1 MRNTLHMR
9 TVAKLP
15 WPIVAVLLT
24 ANLAGASAVNSQES
38 GSSGISDYSF
48 EPNPQEIKPKMYNWE
63 IKLNGSDSRNGTY
76 EIAQITRLK
85 SDSRT
90 ADSKSTV
97 LVDSKVIVPNQDGII
112 DFKLY
117 VGDKEPKQN
126 MGRRG
131 DIGLPIIFSGIGT
144 GNAQSGWIVLRGAK
158 VAQVVPSGKGTRLS
172 NGALS
177 LIQFT
182 VTNDRGESFQDDVIL
197 RRK

>member
-1 MRNTLHMR
+1 MKIVT
-9 TVAKLP
+9 TFP
-15 WPIVAVLLT
+15 GPIVTVLLI
-24 ANLAGASAVNSQES
+24 ANLAAASPVNSEES
-38 GSSGISDYSF
+38 GFSGISEYSF

-63 IKLNGSDSRNGTY
+63 IKLNRSDSRNGTY

-85 SDSRT
+85 SDST
-90 ADSKSTV
+90 AADGKSTV

-131 DIGLPIIFSGIGT
+131 NIGQPIIFSGVGT
-144 GNAQSGWIVLRGAK
+144 GNAQSGWIVLLGAK
-158 VAQVVPSGKGTRLS
+158 VDQVVPSSKGTRLS
-172 NGALS
+172 NGGLS

-182 VTNDRGESFQDDVIL
+182 VTNDRGETFQDDVIL